1 MIRKTILSKEE
12 RDIEKNLGGGTWKS
26 APKEEIT
33 RHVKTAQA
41 FVRSR
46 KKEGRI
52 NIRIADG
59 DLALLKKTA
68 ESEGLPYQT
77 FMASVLH
84 KYVNGQL
91 VDRKVI
97 AELKGI
103 MTSKKRAK
111 PVKT

>member
-1 MIRKTILSKEE
+1 MIRKARLSKEE
-12 RDIEKNLGGGTWKS
+12 RDVEKSLGGGIWKS
-26 APKEEIT
+26 APKNEIAK
-33 RHVKTAQA
+33 HVKAAQA

-46 KKEGRI
+46 KKDGRI

-59 DLALLKKTA
+59 DLALLKKNA

-97 AELKGI
+97 TELKGI
-103 MTSKKRAK
+103 MISKKR
-111 PVKT
+111 T

>member
-1 MIRKTILSKEE
+1 MIHKTRLSKEE
-12 RDIEKNLGGGTWKS
+12 RDIGKGLGGGNWKS
-26 APKEEIT
+26 ASKEEIT
-33 RHVKTAQA
+33 GHVKIAQA

-52 NIRIADG
+52 NIRIADR

-97 AELKGI
+97 SELKGI
-103 MTSKKRAK
+103 MTSQKRPK
-111 PVKT
+111 PVKA